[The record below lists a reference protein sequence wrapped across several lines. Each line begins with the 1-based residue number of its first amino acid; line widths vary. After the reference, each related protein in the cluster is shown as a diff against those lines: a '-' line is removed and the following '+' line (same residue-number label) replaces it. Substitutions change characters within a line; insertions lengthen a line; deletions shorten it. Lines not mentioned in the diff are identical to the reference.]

1 MQKALFLDVT
11 LVEDLQVVVKDT
23 DSGMWEE
30 GRISSSND
38 DGSITVTLAKGEKD
52 RVIKDPTNE
61 RDDHGVLVQVSSLA
75 CNKKM
80 KTLSKTTCAIKKKCI
95 AAQTKK
101 LYDLMVQMCCK
112 GLV

>member
-1 MQKALFLDVT
+1 MCRLCGAKGIVPRRA

-23 DSGMWEE
+23 DNGMWEE

-75 CNKKM
+75 
-80 KTLSKTTCAIKKKCI
+80 
-95 AAQTKK
+95 
-101 LYDLMVQMCCK
+101 VQQARR
-112 GLV
+112 